1 LALRNARA
9 AVTRASAGRE
19 AYSTGGPE
27 LALFVQYRDMVYI
40 LFRYILYS
48 FGLWNIGFQPAIDDR
63 RSLVGRIEFPDQ
75 SAAVVDQHPLFNGY

>member
-1 LALRNARA
+1 MK
-9 AVTRASAGRE
+9 S
-19 AYSTGGPE
+19 E

-40 LFRYILYS
+40 LFRDILYS